1 MSSDGRIY
9 LDDEKLAKKMRAIL
23 VREEL
28 VPVHM
33 DPWALFDIDRWTITD
48 FERSINLRRSITRA
62 VEQHIVAL
70 DDVDA
75 VSVNLVMPEKALFK
89 ESQEPVKASVRITPR
104 PGSDIITNRK
114 KLKDLLNLFSMPL
127 KVLNLT
133 ILLLLIIVELF

>member
-1 MSSDGRIY
+1 M
-9 LDDEKLAKKMRAIL
+9 DDEKLAKKMRAIL

-75 VSVNLVMPEKALFK
+75 VSVNLVMPEKASF
-89 ESQEPVKASVRITPR
+89 
-104 PGSDIITNRK
+104 
-114 KLKDLLNLFSMPL
+114 
-127 KVLNLT
+127 
-133 ILLLLIIVELF
+133 

>member
-1 MSSDGRIY
+1 
-9 LDDEKLAKKMRAIL
+9 MRAIL

-75 VSVNLVMPEKALFK
+75 VSVNLVMPEKALLK
-89 ESQEPVKASVRITPR
+89 SLKSLLRHLLELPQGPVLILLP
-104 PGSDIITNRK
+104 IEK

-127 KVLNLT
+127 KVLSLT
-133 ILLLLIIVELF
+133 ILLLLIIAELF